1 MTVSSCKFA
10 RVVIG
15 VKVERKDVE
24 IQPSNIFWIKIQ
36 KKINKEFI
44 GTFNKVF
51 ALTKFLIL

>member
-24 IQPSNIFWIKIQ
+24 IQPVGDSEDPE
-36 KKINKEFI
+36 EFE
-44 GTFNKVF
+44 VER
-51 ALTKFLIL
+51 